1 MSFRGS
7 IPACPGKT
15 ERREYSASKRIKHFS
30 ALTKET
36 PALIIGLTYVMTYV
50 KPIIFVMKEVLE
62 NEKRKSP
69 GNLGNCRTALRHWDC
84 DTNGM
89 P

>member
-1 MSFRGS
+1 
-7 IPACPGKT
+7 
-15 ERREYSASKRIKHFS
+15 
-30 ALTKET
+30 
-36 PALIIGLTYVMTYV
+36 MTYV